1 MHGWRGWGLSL
12 LMLGCG
18 GGTTRPAEEE
28 APDAAF
34 GAAAAGLDA
43 AAACAVRKQAR
54 EATPAALAAAGIGA
68 KAVEALLA
76 HRRGPDGQP
85 GTADDG
91 GFDTLAELDAVPF
104 VGPATLQR
112 LQAGAPACGT
122 VAVQVLGINDFHG
135 NLLPPAGSG
144 GRIQTGPDREKDA
157 VEAGGV
163 EYLATHLERLAATSE
178 HTVIVA
184 AGDLVGA
191 SPLISALFHD
201 EPAIEA
207 LSLAGL
213 DAAAVGNHEFDEGW
227 TELLRLQRGGCHP
240 KDGCRTEIP
249 FAGADFQYLGAN
261 VIVEATGETLFPAT
275 FVRRF
280 GGVRVG
286 FIGLTLEGTPS
297 VTVASG
303 VKGLR
308 FADEIETINAQ
319 AAALKA
325 QGVET
330 LVVLIHE
337 GGKTTG
343 LYNGCEGLS
352 GPIIDIVAGLDPAV
366 DVVLTGHSHQAYLCR
381 LGGRIVASGAH
392 AGRLVTDVDLTI
404 SEVTGDVVSM
414 RAENVIVT
422 RDVPK
427 APALTALIDR
437 YQAVAAPL
445 ANRVI
450 GRVEGDLTRALSP
463 AGESTLGNVIAD
475 AQLAATRADGAV
487 IAFMNPGGLRAD
499 IGAAQIAGG
508 EAPGEVTYGEAFT
521 AQPFNN
527 LLVSMD
533 LTGAQLDTLLEQ
545 QWSGDRARIL
555 SISQGFRY
563 RYDDRRPLGDRVD
576 GLTLDGKPVDPGPP
590 TASRSTASWPMGATP
605 SPSWARASAA

>member
-18 GGTTRPAEEE
+18 GATTRPAGEE

-54 EATPAALAAAGIGA
+54 EATPAALAAAGIGP

-286 FIGLTLEGTPS
+286 FIGLTLEWDAVGDG
-297 VTVASG
+297 G
-303 VKGLR
+303 VGGQGLR

-319 AAALKA
+319 ATALKA
-325 QGVET
+325 QGIET
-330 LVVLIHE
+330 SSCSSTRAARRRAS
-337 GGKTTG
+337 TTAARACRVPSSTSWPG
-343 LYNGCEGLS
+343 STRRWTWCS
-352 GPIIDIVAGLDPAV
+352 PATATRPTCAASAGASWPAAPRGAARDGRRSHDLRGHRRRGV
-366 DVVLTGHSHQAYLCR
+366 D
-381 LGGRIVASGAH
+381 
-392 AGRLVTDVDLTI
+392 AGR
-404 SEVTGDVVSM
+404 ERHRHPR
-414 RAENVIVT
+414 RAEGPRPHGT
-422 RDVPK
+422 
-427 APALTALIDR
+427 IDR

-450 GRVEGDLTRALSP
+450 GRVEG
-463 AGESTLGNVIAD
+463 I
-475 AQLAATRADGAV
+475 
-487 IAFMNPGGLRAD
+487 
-499 IGAAQIAGG
+499 
-508 EAPGEVTYGEAFT
+508 
-521 AQPFNN
+521 
-527 LLVSMD
+527 
-533 LTGAQLDTLLEQ
+533 
-545 QWSGDRARIL
+545 
-555 SISQGFRY
+555 
-563 RYDDRRPLGDRVD
+563 
-576 GLTLDGKPVDPGPP
+576 
-590 TASRSTASWPMGATP
+590 
-605 SPSWARASAA
+605 